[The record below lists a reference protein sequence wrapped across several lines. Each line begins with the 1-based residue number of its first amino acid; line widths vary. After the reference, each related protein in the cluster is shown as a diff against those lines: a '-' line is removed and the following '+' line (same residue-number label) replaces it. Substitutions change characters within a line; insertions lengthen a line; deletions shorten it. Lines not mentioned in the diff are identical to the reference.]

1 MIAIIDSGIANLRSV
16 EKGFEKVGVVARVVQ
31 EPRLLRDAAGIV
43 LPGVGAFADGI
54 AMLETAGFIEPLR
67 REIES
72 GKPILGICLGLHFLF
87 SESEEFGLHKGLDIL
102 PGRVRRFPDTV
113 RSSVEGLRR
122 APLGSEPQGRRQ
134 SSRHRPSRL
143 KVPHMGWN
151 RVQLQGAVPIM
162 EGIPDGSYFYFV
174 HSYYVEPDEEGVV
187 AGITE
192 YGVAFT
198 SMIWRDHLFATQ
210 FHPEKSQAL
219 GLRLLANFGK
229 LAAG

>member
-16 EKGFEKVGVVARVVQ
+16 EKGFEKVRVPARVVR

-54 AMLETAGFIEPLR
+54 ATLEKTGFIDPLL

-72 GKPILGICLGLHFLF
+72 RKPILGICLGLHFLF
-87 SESEEFGLHKGLDIL
+87 SESEEFGLHKGLDL
-102 PGRVRRFPDTV
+102 VRGRVRHFPHV
-113 RSSVEGLRR
+113 
-122 APLGSEPQGRRQ
+122 AQ
-134 SSRHRPSRL
+134 SSELGPQSLAL

-151 RVQLQGAVPIM
+151 RVHLTREAPLMQ
-162 EGIPDGSYFYFV
+162 GIPDGSYFYFV
-174 HSYYVEPDEEGVV
+174 HSYYVEPEDTGVI
-187 AGITE
+187 AGVTE
-192 YGVAFT
+192 YGIPFT
-198 SMIWRDHLFATQ
+198 SMIWRDNLFATQ

-219 GLRLLANFGK
+219 GLQILANFGR

>member
-16 EKGFEKVGVVARVVQ
+16 EKGFEKVGVPARVVND
-31 EPRLLRDAAGIV
+31 PSLLRDAAGIV
-43 LPGVGAFADGI
+43 LPGVGAFAEGI
-54 AMLETAGFIEPLR
+54 AMLKAAGFIEPLM

-102 PGRVRRFPDTV
+102 RGRVRRFPECVPSPDA
-113 RSSVEGLRR
+113 GLHS
-122 APLGSEPQGRRQ
+122 LK
-134 SSRHRPSRL
+134 L

-151 RVQLQGAVPIM
+151 QVRLQREVPIM
-162 EGIPDGSYFYFV
+162 DGIPDDSYFYFV
-174 HSYYVEPDEEGVV
+174 HSYYVEPDEQGII
-187 AGITE
+187 AGLTE
-192 YGVAFT
+192 YGVRFT
-198 SMIWRDHLFATQ
+198 SMIWRDNLFATQ

-219 GLRLLANFGK
+219 GLQLLANFGR

>member
-16 EKGFEKVGVVARVVQ
+16 EKGFEKVGVVARVIQ

-102 PGRVRRFPDTV
+102 PGRVRRFPE
-113 RSSVEGLRR
+113 S
-122 APLGSEPQGRRQ
+122 APPPVKGEK
-134 SSRHRPSRL
+134 PSRL

-151 RVQLQGAVPIM
+151 RVQLHRAVPIM

-174 HSYYVEPDEEGVV
+174 HSYYVEPDEEGVI

-210 FHPEKSQAL
+210 FHPEKSQVL
-219 GLRLLANFGK
+219 GLRLLANFAK
-229 LAAG
+229 MAAGR